1 MHKPQDDVSPAAA
14 ASKEARSSVRA
25 LRVAG
30 LLALAWLLV
39 ALPAR
44 SQVLLALDIPAQPL
58 NLALDSFAR
67 QSGLAVLVDRALLAG
82 QRSSPI
88 QGRYPAREGLQRLL
102 QGTGLQAHYSGAGGF
117 TLQPVRQET
126 GTGRGRGNTT
136 TMVGSSYAL
145 ALQQAVEQA
154 LCSSTLTRPGSYR
167 AAVQVWIDAAGQLV
181 QSRLLASTGDFT
193 RDAELVERLRAV
205 RLQRAPPTSLAQP
218 VTLLLRPVPMDC
230 PLSQGAAAA

>member
-25 LRVAG
+25 FLV
-30 LLALAWLLV
+30 ALAWLLV
-39 ALPAR
+39 SLPVR
-44 SQVLLALDIPAQPL
+44 SQALLALDIPAQPL

-67 QSGLAVLVDRALLAG
+67 QSGQAVLVDQALLVG
-82 QRSSPI
+82 QRSSLV
-88 QGRYPAREGLQRLL
+88 QGRYAAREGLQRLL
-102 QGTGLQAHYSGAGGF
+102 QGTGLQARYSAKGGF
-117 TLQPVRQET
+117 TLQPMRRESVV
-126 GTGRGRGNTT
+126 GGGRGSTT
-136 TMVGSSYAL
+136 TTQGNSYAL

-154 LCSSTLTRPGSYR
+154 LCSAALTRPGSYR
-167 AAVQVWIDAAGQLV
+167 AAVQVWIDAGGQLV
-181 QSRLLASTGDFT
+181 QSRLLASTGDFI